1 MLRIL
6 GRDGQ
11 NDRMTGGD
19 ATASKK
25 GGETMFSD
33 LGPQRGPSF
42 LVTI

>member
-19 ATASKK
+19 ATASKNPDNGK
-25 GGETMFSD
+25 C
-33 LGPQRGPSF
+33 
-42 LVTI
+42 